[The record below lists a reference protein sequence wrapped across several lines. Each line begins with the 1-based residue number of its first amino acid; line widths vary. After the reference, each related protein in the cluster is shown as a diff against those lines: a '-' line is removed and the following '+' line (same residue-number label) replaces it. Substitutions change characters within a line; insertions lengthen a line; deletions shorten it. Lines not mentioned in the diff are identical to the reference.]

1 MKLPSKTIC
10 QLSALSRAL
19 TDPKADDFEAMD
31 THDMLLLV
39 SEIARAHA
47 KLEEEVDE
55 AAFQPMETAFQLMA
69 IKDMAATL
77 IFNLNYK
84 HDQFGD
90 FYPNQRETAREFAN
104 AILKMLDEED

>member
-19 TDPKADDFEAMD
+19 TDPKTDDFEAMD

-39 SEIARAHA
+39 NEIAKAHS

-55 AAFQPMETAFQLMA
+55 AAFQLMA
-69 IKDMAATL
+69 IKDMATTL
-77 IFNLNYK
+77 IFNLNYTRK
-84 HDQFGD
+84 HDPFVD
-90 FYPNQRETAREFAN
+90 FYPNQRETARELAN
-104 AILKMLDEED
+104 AILKMLDEEV

>member
-39 SEIARAHA
+39 GEIATAHS
-47 KLEEEVDE
+47 KLEDAADD
-55 AAFQPMETAFQLMA
+55 AAFKLMA
-69 IKDMAATL
+69 IKDVAIGAIDVL
-77 IFNLNYK
+77 DNSAPIGL
-84 HDQFGD
+84 
-90 FYPNQRETAREFAN
+90 ARELTN
-104 AILKMLDEED
+104 EILEIIIEED

>member
-47 KLEEEVDE
+47 KLEEDADD
-55 AAFQPMETAFQLMA
+55 AAFKLMA
-69 IKDMAATL
+69 VKDVAISA
-77 IFNLNYK
+77 IDILNE
-84 HDQFGD
+84 DSSNDPFAG
-90 FYPNQRETAREFAN
+90 FYPHLQELAKDIAN
-104 AILKMLDEED
+104 EILEIIIEEV

>member
-39 SEIARAHA
+39 GEIARAHA
-47 KLEEEVDE
+47 KLED
-55 AAFQPMETAFQLMA
+55 MELNSSFRLASVGDGAVTALDA
-69 IKDMAATL
+69 IKNGAPL
-77 IFNLNYK
+77 EVIEQCVHEIL
-84 HDQFGD
+84 
-90 FYPNQRETAREFAN
+90 E
-104 AILKMLDEED
+104 AILED

>member
-39 SEIARAHA
+39 NEIAKAHS
-47 KLEEEVDE
+47 KLEDAADD
-55 AAFQPMETAFQLMA
+55 AAFKLMA
-69 IKDMAATL
+69 VKDVAIGAIDVL
-77 IFNLNYK
+77 DDGAPIGF
-84 HDQFGD
+84 
-90 FYPNQRETAREFAN
+90 ARELAN
-104 AILKMLDEED
+104 EILEIIHEDA

>member
-39 SEIARAHA
+39 NEIAKAHS
-47 KLEEEVDE
+47 KLEETELNSSFRLASVGDS
-55 AAFQPMETAFQLMA
+55 AVMALDA
-69 IKDMAATL
+69 IKNGAPL
-77 IFNLNYK
+77 EVIEQCVHEIL
-84 HDQFGD
+84 
-90 FYPNQRETAREFAN
+90 E
-104 AILKMLDEED
+104 AILED

>member
-39 SEIARAHA
+39 NEIAKAHS
-47 KLEEEVDE
+47 KLEETELNSSFRLASVGDS
-55 AAFQPMETAFQLMA
+55 AVMALDA
-69 IKDMAATL
+69 IKNGAPL
-77 IFNLNYK
+77 EVIEQWVHEIL
-84 HDQFGD
+84 
-90 FYPNQRETAREFAN
+90 E
-104 AILKMLDEED
+104 AILED

>member
-39 SEIARAHA
+39 SEIAEAHA
-47 KLEEEVDE
+47 KLEEDADD
-55 AAFQPMETAFQLMA
+55 AAFKLMA
-69 IKDMAATL
+69 VKDVAIGA
-77 IFNLNYK
+77 IDILNE
-84 HDQFGD
+84 DSSNNPFAG
-90 FYPNQRETAREFAN
+90 FYPHKQELAKDIAN
-104 AILKMLDEED
+104 EILEIIIEEV

>member
-39 SEIARAHA
+39 NEIARAHV
-47 KLEEEVDE
+47 KLEKEEFNASSTLMSINDIAFEMLEDNDVLNRSKHFAHQIFESIQEGRE
-55 AAFQPMETAFQLMA
+55 A
-69 IKDMAATL
+69 
-77 IFNLNYK
+77 
-84 HDQFGD
+84 
-90 FYPNQRETAREFAN
+90 
-104 AILKMLDEED
+104 

>member
-39 SEIARAHA
+39 VEIARAHA
-47 KLEEEVDE
+47 KLEEDADD
-55 AAFQPMETAFQLMA
+55 AAFKLMA
-69 IKDMAATL
+69 IKDVAIGAIDVL
-77 IFNLNYK
+77 DDGAPIGL
-84 HDQFGD
+84 
-90 FYPNQRETAREFAN
+90 ARGLAN
-104 AILKMLDEED
+104 EILEIIHEEA

>member
-39 SEIARAHA
+39 NEIAKTHS
-47 KLEEEVDE
+47 KLEETELNSSFRLASVGDS
-55 AAFQPMETAFQLMA
+55 AIMALDA
-69 IKDMAATL
+69 IKNGAPL
-77 IFNLNYK
+77 EVIEQCVHEIL
-84 HDQFGD
+84 
-90 FYPNQRETAREFAN
+90 E
-104 AILKMLDEED
+104 AILED